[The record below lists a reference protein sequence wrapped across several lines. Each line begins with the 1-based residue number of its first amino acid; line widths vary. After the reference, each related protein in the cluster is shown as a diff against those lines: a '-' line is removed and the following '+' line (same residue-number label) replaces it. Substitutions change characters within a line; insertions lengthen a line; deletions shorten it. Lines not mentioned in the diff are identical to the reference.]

1 MMGSPARDVQEKTL
15 HEYSGSSP
23 DSRSLLF
30 RLLLAATGATAV
42 AFLDIPENGI
52 PSILQS
58 AGSPPVA
65 LYKLDAGEIILAAE
79 QKRNGKTF
87 FSCPF
92 FKDWSLIGLP
102 ITNRSYDS
110 HRRQFLIAIRLNG
123 SSFLPTAEDSLQDVA
138 RQLACEV
145 TENAGKSSLPDREE
159 SLLVLQQFIE
169 RTGKLPRRAV
179 FSLIHLNLDHLS
191 LINDRYGWDTAD
203 LILAEMIRRLKAVLP
218 EGAFLSSI
226 GGGHF
231 MVLTPPGTTAVTTRT
246 LVNAIL
252 QISSTPVDLEMG
264 AVPFSISAGWSVYP
278 QDAED
283 ANQLILAARAAL
295 TEANRTGGGHERRA
309 NAELTNTYTVTS
321 NLEQDLLKAVE
332 DDALFLKW
340 MPIVDT
346 ESQKIVGHEALL
358 RWTRPGHG
366 EVAPNL
372 FIHYAEEAGMIEAL
386 DSWSLRNACL
396 AALHWPAPLRVCVNV
411 SPVWLVNERLA
422 PLIDSVLTQTG
433 LPPGRLQIELSECRP
448 FGPSDIAFRELSRVR
463 ALGVRLAIDDFG
475 AGYSSLERLRTYPL
489 DQIKLD
495 RAFVQYLGEDIRADE
510 VMYAILSLAR
520 SLNITCCAKGVETE
534 HQMALLD
541 ANGCEE
547 VQGYLLGAPVRDSH
561 TPHPALT

>member
-1 MMGSPARDVQEKTL
+1 MSSPARDAQKETS
-15 HEYSGSSP
+15 HEYSGTSS
-23 DSRSLLF
+23 DRRSLLF
-30 RLLLAATGATAV
+30 RLLLPATGGSAVALLDLSASGTPDILHAIGPLPPGLQKAATGR
-42 AFLDIPENGI
+42 
-52 PSILQS
+52 
-58 AGSPPVA
+58 
-65 LYKLDAGEIILAAE
+65 IILSSE
-79 QKRNGKTF
+79 QNQDGDTP
-87 FSCPF
+87 FSCPLPDDF
-92 FKDWSLIGLP
+92 SLIGYP
-102 ITNRSYDS
+102 VPTRSSDGKS
-110 HRRQFLIAIRLNG
+110 RQFLVALCPPGGRF
-123 SSFLPTAEDSLQDVA
+123 SATAGRALQDVA
-138 RQLACEV
+138 GELANE
-145 TENAGKSSLPDREE
+145 TADHPGKSSLPDREE
-159 SLLVLQQFIE
+159 SLRVLHQFIE
-169 RTGKLPRRAV
+169 RTGKLSRRAV

-203 LILAEMIRRLKAVLP
+203 LILAEMIRRLRAVLP
-218 EGAFLSSI
+218 EGCFLSSI

-231 MVLTPPGTTAVTTRT
+231 MVLTPPGTTAVTTRS

-252 QISSTPVDLEMG
+252 QISSTPVSLDMG
-264 AVPFSISAGWSVYP
+264 AIPFSISAGWSVYP
-278 QDAED
+278 QDAGD

-309 NAELTNTYTVTS
+309 NAELTNTYAITS
-321 NLEQDLLKAVE
+321 NLEKDLLKAVE

-346 ESQKIVGHEALL
+346 ASQKIVGHEALL

-372 FIHYAEEAGMIEAL
+372 FIRYAEEVGMIEAL

-396 AALHWPAPLRVCVNV
+396 AALRWPTPLRVCVNV

-422 PLIDSVLTQTG
+422 PLVDTVLTETG
-433 LPPGRLQIELSECRP
+433 LPPGRLQVELSECRP

-475 AGYSSLERLRTYPL
+475 AGYSSLERLRIYPL

-495 RAFVQYLGEDIRADE
+495 RAFVQYLGEDMRADE
-510 VMYAILSLAR
+510 IMYAILSLAR

-561 TPHPALT
+561 VPHLAQA

>member
-1 MMGSPARDVQEKTL
+1 MSSPARGAQKGTT
-15 HEYSGSSP
+15 HEYSGTFS
-23 DSRSLLF
+23 DSRCVLF
-30 RLLLAATGATAV
+30 RLLLPATGASAVILLHIAKTGTASV
-42 AFLDIPENGI
+42 
-52 PSILQS
+52 LQS
-58 AGSPPVA
+58 TGDLPAS
-65 LYKLDAGEIILAAE
+65 LRKTIAGETILAADHA
-79 QKRNGKTF
+79 QSGSGSFRGK
-87 FSCPF
+87 FST
-92 FKDWSLIGLP
+92 DWSFLGCP
-102 ITNRSYDS
+102 VPPHHDSRTN
-110 HRRQFLIAIRLNG
+110 QFLIACYPAGTCLYPAAQG
-123 SSFLPTAEDSLQDVA
+123 ALHDVA
-138 RQLACEV
+138 GQIAAEPGDL
-145 TENAGKSSLPDREE
+145 GKSSLPDREE
-159 SLLVLQQFIE
+159 SLHVLHQFIE
-169 RTGKLPRRAV
+169 KTGQLSRRAV

-191 LINDRYGWDTAD
+191 LINERYGWDTAD

-218 EGAFLSSI
+218 EGCFLSSV

-231 MVLTPPGTTAVTTRT
+231 MVLTPPGTTAVTTRS

-252 QISSTPVDLEMG
+252 KISSTPVSLDMG
-264 AVPFSISAGWSVYP
+264 AIPFSISAGWSVYP
-278 QDAED
+278 QDAAD

-309 NAELTNTYTVTS
+309 SAELTNAYAVTS

-346 ESQKIVGHEALL
+346 ASQKIVGHEALL

-372 FIHYAEEAGMIEAL
+372 FIRYAEEVGMIEAL
-386 DSWSLRNACL
+386 DSWSLRNACQ
-396 AALHWPAPLRVCVNV
+396 AALHWPTPLRVCVNV

-422 PLIDSVLTQTG
+422 PLVEAVLTETG

-475 AGYSSLERLRTYPL
+475 AGYSSLERLRIYPL

-495 RAFVQYLGEDIRADE
+495 RAFVQYLGEDMRADE
-510 VMYAILSLAR
+510 IMYAILSLAR

-547 VQGYLLGAPVRDSH
+547 VQGYLLGAPIRDSH
-561 TPHPALT
+561 VPHLAQT

>member
-1 MMGSPARDVQEKTL
+1 MSSPARDAQKETD
-15 HEYSGSSP
+15 HEYSGTSS
-23 DSRSLLF
+23 DRRSLLF
-30 RLLLAATGATAV
+30 RLLLPATGASAV
-42 AFLDIPENGI
+42 ALLDISASGI
-52 PSILQS
+52 PDILYS
-58 AGSPPVA
+58 VGPLPAILHKVETG
-65 LYKLDAGEIILAAE
+65 KLIRMAE
-79 QKRNGKTF
+79 QERNGESS
-87 FSCPF
+87 FSCPYLE
-92 FKDWSLIGLP
+92 DYALIGCPVPSGSVEGGTRL
-102 ITNRSYDS
+102 
-110 HRRQFLIAIRLNG
+110 FLIALRPSGKHFAVPAGCVLR
-123 SSFLPTAEDSLQDVA
+123 DVA
-138 RQLACEV
+138 GQLADDS
-145 TENAGKSSLPDREE
+145 TEYPEKSALPDREE
-159 SLLVLQQFIE
+159 SLRVLHQFIE
-169 RTGKLPRRAV
+169 RTGKLSRRAV

-203 LILAEMIRRLKAVLP
+203 LILAEMIRRLRSVLP
-218 EGAFLSSI
+218 EGCFLSSI

-231 MVLTPPGTTAVTTRT
+231 MVLTPPGTTAVTTRS

-252 QISSTPVDLEMG
+252 QISSTPVSLDMG

-278 QDAED
+278 QDAGD

-309 NAELTNTYTVTS
+309 NAELTNAYAITS

-346 ESQKIVGHEALL
+346 DSQKIIGHEALL

-372 FIHYAEEAGMIEAL
+372 FIRYAEEVGMIEAL

-396 AALHWPAPLRVCVNV
+396 AALRWPTPLRVCVNV

-422 PLIDSVLTQTG
+422 PLVDTVLTETG

-475 AGYSSLERLRTYPL
+475 AGYSSLERLRIYPL

-495 RAFVQYLGEDIRADE
+495 RAFVQYLGEDMRADE
-510 VMYAILSLAR
+510 IMYAILSLAR

-561 TPHPALT
+561 VPHLAQA

>member
-1 MMGSPARDVQEKTL
+1 MVSSPARDAQEKTK
-15 HEYSGSSP
+15 HEYSGASSER
-23 DSRSLLF
+23 RSLLF
-30 RLLLAATGATAV
+30 RLLLPATGGSAV
-42 AFLDIPENGI
+42 ALLDISENGT
-52 PSILQS
+52 PVVLQS
-58 AGSPPVA
+58 AGSLPAA
-65 LYKLDAGEIILAAE
+65 LHKMDAGNIILDAE
-79 QKRNGKTF
+79 RRRDGKTV

-102 ITNRSYDS
+102 IANQAYDNGP
-110 HRRQFLIAIRLNG
+110 RQFLIALRLEGNSF
-123 SSFLPTAEDSLQDVA
+123 SSVAESAMQGVA
-138 RQLACEV
+138 NQLSSEALEH
-145 TENAGKSSLPDREE
+145 AGRSSLPDREE
-159 SLLVLQQFIE
+159 SLLVLNQFIE
-169 RTGKLPRRAV
+169 RTGKLSRRAV

-191 LINDRYGWDTAD
+191 LINERYGWDTAD
-203 LILAEMIRRLKAVLP
+203 LILAEMIRRLKCVLP

-231 MVLTPPGTTAVTTRT
+231 MVLTPPGTTAVTTRS

-252 QISSTPVDLEMG
+252 QISSTPVSLEIG
-264 AVPFSISAGWSVYP
+264 AVAFSISAGWSVYP

-309 NAELTNTYTVTS
+309 NAELTNTYAITS

-332 DDALFLKW
+332 DGALFLKW

-372 FIHYAEEAGMIEAL
+372 FIRYAEEAGIIEAL

-396 AALHWPAPLRVCVNV
+396 AALRWPTPLRVCVNV

-422 PLIDSVLTQTG
+422 LLVDTVLKETG

-475 AGYSSLERLRTYPL
+475 AGYSSLERLRIYPL

-495 RAFVQYLGEDIRADE
+495 RGFVQYLGEDMRADE

-547 VQGYLLGAPVRDSH
+547 VQGYLLGAPIRDSH
-561 TPHPALT
+561 VPHPAMT

>member
-1 MMGSPARDVQEKTL
+1 MSSPARDAQKETS
-15 HEYSGSSP
+15 HQYSGTSS
-23 DSRSLLF
+23 DRRSLLF
-30 RLLLAATGATAV
+30 RLLLPATGGSTVALLDLSASSIPDILHAIGPLPPGLQKAATGR
-42 AFLDIPENGI
+42 
-52 PSILQS
+52 
-58 AGSPPVA
+58 
-65 LYKLDAGEIILAAE
+65 IILSSE
-79 QKRNGKTF
+79 QNRDGDTP
-87 FSCPF
+87 FSCPLPDDF
-92 FKDWSLIGLP
+92 SLIGYPVSTSSGDGQSGL
-102 ITNRSYDS
+102 
-110 HRRQFLIAIRLNG
+110 FLVALSPPDG
-123 SSFLPTAEDSLQDVA
+123 SFSATAGRALQDVA
-138 RQLACEV
+138 GELANE
-145 TENAGKSSLPDREE
+145 TAEHPGKSSLPDREE
-159 SLLVLQQFIE
+159 SLRVLHQFIE
-169 RTGKLPRRAV
+169 RTGKLSRRAV

-203 LILAEMIRRLKAVLP
+203 LILAEMIRRLRAVLP
-218 EGAFLSSI
+218 EGSFLSSI

-231 MVLTPPGTTAVTTRT
+231 MVLTPPGTTAVTTRS

-252 QISSTPVDLEMG
+252 QISSTPVSLDMG
-264 AVPFSISAGWSVYP
+264 AIPFSISAGWSVYP
-278 QDAED
+278 QDAGD

-309 NAELTNTYTVTS
+309 NAELTNTYAITS
-321 NLEQDLLKAVE
+321 NLEKDLLKAVE

-346 ESQKIVGHEALL
+346 ASQKIVGHEALL

-372 FIHYAEEAGMIEAL
+372 FIRYAEEVGMIEAL

-396 AALHWPAPLRVCVNV
+396 AALRWPTPLRVCVNV

-422 PLIDSVLTQTG
+422 PLVDTVLTETG
-433 LPPGRLQIELSECRP
+433 LPPGRLQVELSECRP

-475 AGYSSLERLRTYPL
+475 AGYSSLERLRIYPL

-495 RAFVQYLGEDIRADE
+495 RAFVQYLGEDMRADE
-510 VMYAILSLAR
+510 IMYAILSLAR

-561 TPHPALT
+561 VPHLAQA

>member
-1 MMGSPARDVQEKTL
+1 MGSSPARDAQEKTK
-15 HEYSGSSP
+15 HEYSGASSER
-23 DSRSLLF
+23 RSLLF
-30 RLLLAATGATAV
+30 RLLLPATGGSAV
-42 AFLDIPENGI
+42 ALLDISANGT
-52 PSILQS
+52 PVVLQS
-58 AGSPPVA
+58 AGSLPAA
-65 LYKLDAGEIILAAE
+65 LHKVDAGNIILDAE
-79 QKRNGKTF
+79 RRWDGKTVF
-87 FSCPF
+87 ACPF
-92 FKDWSLIGLP
+92 FKDWSLIRIP
-102 ITNRSYDS
+102 IANQAHDNGPK
-110 HRRQFLIAIRLNG
+110 QFLIALRLEGNNF
-123 SSFLPTAEDSLQDVA
+123 SSAAESALQGVA
-138 RQLACEV
+138 SQFSSEALEQ
-145 TENAGKSSLPDREE
+145 AGRSSLPDREE
-159 SLLVLQQFIE
+159 SLLILNQFIE
-169 RTGKLPRRAV
+169 KTGKLSRRAV

-191 LINDRYGWDTAD
+191 LINERYGWDTAD
-203 LILAEMIRRLKAVLP
+203 LILAEMIRRLKSVLP
-218 EGAFLSSI
+218 DGAFLSSI

-231 MVLTPPGTTAVTTRT
+231 MVLTPPGTTAVTTRS
-246 LVNAIL
+246 LVHAIL
-252 QISSTPVDLEMG
+252 QISSTPVSLEMG
-264 AVPFSISAGWSVYP
+264 AVAFSISAGWSVYP

-309 NAELTNTYTVTS
+309 NAELTNTYAISS

-332 DDALFLKW
+332 DGALFLKW

-358 RWTRPGHG
+358 RWIRPGHG

-372 FIHYAEEAGMIEAL
+372 FIRYAEEAGIIEAL

-396 AALHWPAPLRVCVNV
+396 AALRWPTPLRVCVNV

-422 PLIDSVLTQTG
+422 LLVDTVLTETG

-475 AGYSSLERLRTYPL
+475 AGYSSLERLRIYPL

-495 RAFVQYLGEDIRADE
+495 RGFVQYLGEDMRADE

-547 VQGYLLGAPVRDSH
+547 VQGYLLGAPIRDSH
-561 TPHPALT
+561 VPHPAMT

>member
-1 MMGSPARDVQEKTL
+1 MVLTDIAANAAPRVLQSFGTIAPPLQKAAASRVILDATHSHANVCFSCQISEDLSVLAVCLPKK
-15 HEYSGSSP
+15 P
-23 DSRSLLF
+23 DDSTTRHYLALLF
-30 RLLLAATGATAV
+30 
-42 AFLDIPENGI
+42 
-52 PSILQS
+52 PSQKILSPS
-58 AGSPPVA
+58 AP
-65 LYKLDAGEIILAAE
+65 
-79 QKRNGKTF
+79 
-87 FSCPF
+87 
-92 FKDWSLIGLP
+92 GL
-102 ITNRSYDS
+102 
-110 HRRQFLIAIRLNG
+110 
-123 SSFLPTAEDSLQDVA
+123 LQDVA
-138 RQLACEV
+138 NQLVEG
-145 TENAGKSSLPDREE
+145 TAGRPGSKPALPGREE
-159 SLLVLQQFIE
+159 SLQVLNQFIE
-169 RTGKLPRRAV
+169 ATGKLSKRAV
-179 FSLIHLNLDHLS
+179 FSLIRLNLDHLT

-203 LILAEMIRRLKAVLP
+203 LILAELIQRLKAILP
-218 EGAFLSSI
+218 DGCFLSSV

-231 MVLTPPGTTAVTTRT
+231 MILTPPGTTAITTRT

-252 QISSTPVDLEMG
+252 RISRSPVELDMG

-278 QDAED
+278 QDAND
-283 ANQLILAARAAL
+283 ANQLILSARAAL

-309 NAELTNTYTVTS
+309 TAELTSAYTITS

-332 DDALFLKW
+332 DNALFLKW

-346 ESQKIVGHEALL
+346 TSQRIVAHEALL
-358 RWTRPGHG
+358 RWNRPGHG

-372 FIHYAEEAGMIEAL
+372 FIRYAEEAGMIEAL
-386 DSWSLRNACL
+386 DTWSLRSACR
-396 AALHWPAPLRVCVNV
+396 AALHWPKPLRVCVNV

-422 PLIDSVLTQTG
+422 VLVDTILHETG

-475 AGYSSLERLRTYPL
+475 AGYSSLERLRIYPL

-510 VMYAILSLAR
+510 VMYAILALAR

-534 HQMALLD
+534 RQMALLD

-561 TPHPALT
+561 VPHLAQT

>member
-1 MMGSPARDVQEKTL
+1 MSSPARDAQKETTC
-15 HEYSGSSP
+15 EYSGISS

-30 RLLLAATGATAV
+30 RLLLPATGAVAV
-42 AFLDIPENGI
+42 ALLEISTSGI
-52 PSILQS
+52 INILQS
-58 AGSPPVA
+58 AGSLPSVLHKTA
-65 LYKLDAGEIILAAE
+65 SGKIILAAE
-79 QKRNGKTF
+79 RERTDEAL
-87 FSCPF
+87 FSCPSLEG
-92 FKDWSLIGLP
+92 WSLFGLP
-102 ITNRSYDS
+102 VSATPLGGKAGW
-110 HRRQFLIAIRLNG
+110 FLVALCQSG
-123 SSFLPTAEDSLQDVA
+123 KSFSPSATDAMEDVA
-138 RQLACEV
+138 RQLKNEA
-145 TENAGKSSLPDREE
+145 ARALGRSALPDREE
-159 SLLVLQQFIE
+159 SLRVLHQFIE
-169 RTGKLPRRAV
+169 KTGTLSRRAV

-203 LILAEMIRRLKAVLP
+203 LILAEMIRRLRSVLP
-218 EGAFLSSI
+218 EGCFLSSI

-231 MVLTPPGTTAVTTRT
+231 MVLTPPGTTAVTTRS

-252 QISSTPVDLEMG
+252 QISSTPVSLDMG

-278 QDAED
+278 QDAND

-309 NAELTNTYTVTS
+309 NAELTNNYALTA

-346 ESQKIVGHEALL
+346 VSQKIVGHEALL

-372 FIHYAEEAGMIEAL
+372 FIRYAEEVGMIEAL
-386 DSWSLRNACL
+386 DSWSLRSACM
-396 AALHWPAPLRVCVNV
+396 AALRWQTPLRVCVNV
-411 SPVWLVNERLA
+411 SPAWLVNERLSG
-422 PLIDSVLTQTG
+422 LVDRVLGETG
-433 LPPGRLQIELSECRP
+433 LAPGRLQIELSECRP

-475 AGYSSLERLRTYPL
+475 AGYSSLERLRIYPL

-495 RAFVQYLGEDIRADE
+495 RAFVQYLGEDMRADE
-510 VMYAILSLAR
+510 IMHAILSLAR

-561 TPHPALT
+561 VPHLAQA

>member
-1 MMGSPARDVQEKTL
+1 MSSPARDAQKETPY
-15 HEYSGSSP
+15 EYSGTSS
-23 DSRSLLF
+23 DSRWLLF
-30 RLLLAATGATAV
+30 RLLLPATGASAV
-42 AFLDIPENGI
+42 VLLKIIKTGTTTV
-52 PSILQS
+52 LQS
-58 AGSPPVA
+58 AGDLPTSLRKTIAGETVLAADRAQNSEGSFRGQFSEDWSFLGCPVPPHHDSRTNQFLVA
-65 LYKLDAGEIILAAE
+65 LYPAGKSLHPAAH
-79 QKRNGKTF
+79 
-87 FSCPF
+87 S
-92 FKDWSLIGLP
+92 
-102 ITNRSYDS
+102 
-110 HRRQFLIAIRLNG
+110 A
-123 SSFLPTAEDSLQDVA
+123 LQDVA
-138 RQLACEV
+138 GQIAGQPEHH
-145 TENAGKSSLPDREE
+145 GKSSLPDREE
-159 SLLVLQQFIE
+159 SLHVLHQFIE
-169 RTGKLPRRAV
+169 RTGKLSRRAV

-191 LINDRYGWDTAD
+191 LINERYGWDTAD

-218 EGAFLSSI
+218 EGCFLSSV

-231 MVLTPPGTTAVTTRT
+231 MVLTPPGTTAVTTRS

-252 QISSTPVDLEMG
+252 KISSTPVSLDMG
-264 AVPFSISAGWSVYP
+264 AIPFSISAGWSVYP

-309 NAELTNTYTVTS
+309 SAELTNAYAVTS

-346 ESQKIVGHEALL
+346 ASQKIVGHEALL

-372 FIHYAEEAGMIEAL
+372 FIRYAEEVGMIEAL
-386 DSWSLRNACL
+386 DSWSLRNACQ
-396 AALHWPAPLRVCVNV
+396 AALHWPIPLRVCVNV

-422 PLIDSVLTQTG
+422 ALVDAVLTETG
-433 LPPGRLQIELSECRP
+433 LAPERLQIELSECRP

-475 AGYSSLERLRTYPL
+475 AGYSSLERLRIYPL
-489 DQIKLD
+489 NQIKLD
-495 RAFVQYLGEDIRADE
+495 RAFVQYLGEDMRADE
-510 VMYAILSLAR
+510 IMYAILSLAR

-534 HQMALLD
+534 HQMAILD

-547 VQGYLLGAPVRDSH
+547 VQGYLLGAPIRDSH
-561 TPHPALT
+561 VPHPAQA

>member
-1 MMGSPARDVQEKTL
+1 MGSPARDAQKKAV
-15 HEYSGSSP
+15 HEYSGISP
-23 DSRSLLF
+23 DSCPLLF
-30 RLLLAATGATAV
+30 RLLLSAMGASAVALLEISTSGTTYVVHSVGLLPATLSTVATGKSILTAQQQG
-42 AFLDIPENGI
+42 ADTLFFCPFLDNGSLVGLPLPI
-52 PSILQS
+52 EISERKADLFL
-58 AGSPPVA
+58 VA
-65 LYKLDAGEIILAAE
+65 L
-79 QKRNGKTF
+79 
-87 FSCPF
+87 CP
-92 FKDWSLIGLP
+92 SG
-102 ITNRSYDS
+102 TCVS
-110 HRRQFLIAIRLNG
+110 
-123 SSFLPTAEDSLQDVA
+123 PTAADDMRDVA
-138 RQLACEV
+138 AQLANEY
-145 TENAGKSSLPDREE
+145 TEHSGRSSLPDREE
-159 SLLVLQQFIE
+159 SLRVLHQFIE
-169 RTGKLPRRAV
+169 KTGKLSRRAV

-203 LILAEMIRRLKAVLP
+203 LILGEMIRRLKSVLP
-218 EGAFLSSI
+218 EGCFLSSV

-231 MVLTPPGTTAVTTRT
+231 MVLTPPGTTAVTTRS

-252 QISSTPVDLEMG
+252 QISSAPVLLDMG
-264 AVPFSISAGWSVYP
+264 AVPFSISAGWGVYP

-283 ANQLILAARAAL
+283 ADQLILAARAAL
-295 TEANRTGGGHERRA
+295 TEANRNGGGHERRA
-309 NAELTNTYTVTS
+309 NAELTNTYAVTS

-340 MPIVDT
+340 MPIVDMA
-346 ESQKIVGHEALL
+346 SQKIVGHEALL

-372 FIHYAEEAGMIEAL
+372 FIRYAEEAGMIEAL

-396 AALHWPAPLRVCVNV
+396 AALRWPNPLRVCVNV

-422 PLIDSVLTQTG
+422 SLVDTVLTETG
-433 LPPGRLQIELSECRP
+433 VPPGRLQIELSECRP

-475 AGYSSLERLRTYPL
+475 AGYSSLERLRIYPL

-495 RAFVQYLGEDIRADE
+495 RAFVQNLGEDMRADE

-561 TPHPALT
+561 VPHLAQT

>member
-1 MMGSPARDVQEKTL
+1 MSSPARDAQKETPY
-15 HEYSGSSP
+15 EYSGTSS

-30 RLLLAATGATAV
+30 RLLLPATGASAV
-42 AFLDIPENGI
+42 VLLKIIKTGTTTVLQYAGDLPASLRKIIAGETVLAADRAQNSEGSFRGQFSEDWSFLGCPV
-52 PSILQS
+52 
-58 AGSPPVA
+58 PPHHDSRTNQFLVA
-65 LYKLDAGEIILAAE
+65 LYPAGKSLHSAAH
-79 QKRNGKTF
+79 
-87 FSCPF
+87 S
-92 FKDWSLIGLP
+92 
-102 ITNRSYDS
+102 
-110 HRRQFLIAIRLNG
+110 A
-123 SSFLPTAEDSLQDVA
+123 LQDVA
-138 RQLACEV
+138 GQIAGQPEHH
-145 TENAGKSSLPDREE
+145 GKSSLPDREE
-159 SLLVLQQFIE
+159 SLHVLHQFIE
-169 RTGKLPRRAV
+169 RTGKLSRRAV

-191 LINDRYGWDTAD
+191 LINERYGWDTAD
-203 LILAEMIRRLKAVLP
+203 LILAEMICRLKAVLP
-218 EGAFLSSI
+218 EGCFLSSV

-231 MVLTPPGTTAVTTRT
+231 MVLTPPGTTAVTTRS

-252 QISSTPVDLEMG
+252 KISSTPVSLDMG
-264 AVPFSISAGWSVYP
+264 AIPFSISAGWSVYP

-309 NAELTNTYTVTS
+309 SAELTNAYAITS

-332 DDALFLKW
+332 GDALFLKW

-346 ESQKIVGHEALL
+346 ASQKIVGHEALL

-372 FIHYAEEAGMIEAL
+372 FIRYAEEVGMIEAL
-386 DSWSLRNACL
+386 DSWSLRNACQ
-396 AALHWPAPLRVCVNV
+396 AALHWPIPLRVCVNV

-422 PLIDSVLTQTG
+422 ALVDAVLTETG
-433 LPPGRLQIELSECRP
+433 LAPERLQIELSECRP

-475 AGYSSLERLRTYPL
+475 AGYSSLERLRIYPL

-495 RAFVQYLGEDIRADE
+495 RAFVQYLGEDMRADE
-510 VMYAILSLAR
+510 IMYAILSLAR

-534 HQMALLD
+534 HQMAILD

-547 VQGYLLGAPVRDSH
+547 VQGYLLGTPIRDSH
-561 TPHPALT
+561 VPHLAQA

>member
-1 MMGSPARDVQEKTL
+1 MSSPARDAQKEIS
-15 HEYSGSSP
+15 HEYSGTSS
-23 DSRSLLF
+23 DRRSLLF
-30 RLLLAATGATAV
+30 RLLLPATGGSAVALLDLSASGTPDILHAIGPLPPALQKAATG
-42 AFLDIPENGI
+42 
-52 PSILQS
+52 
-58 AGSPPVA
+58 
-65 LYKLDAGEIILAAE
+65 KIILSSE
-79 QKRNGKTF
+79 QNRNGDTP
-87 FSCPF
+87 FSCPLSDDF
-92 FKDWSLIGLP
+92 SLIGYP
-102 ITNRSYDS
+102 VPTRSSDGKS
-110 HRRQFLIAIRLNG
+110 GLFLVALCPPGGRF
-123 SSFLPTAEDSLQDVA
+123 SATAGRALQDVA
-138 RQLACEV
+138 GELANE
-145 TENAGKSSLPDREE
+145 TADHPGKSSLPDREE
-159 SLLVLQQFIE
+159 SLRVLHQFIE
-169 RTGKLPRRAV
+169 RTSKLSRRAV

-203 LILAEMIRRLKAVLP
+203 LILAEMISRLRSVLP
-218 EGAFLSSI
+218 EGCFLSSI

-231 MVLTPPGTTAVTTRT
+231 MVLTPPGTTAVTTRS

-252 QISSTPVDLEMG
+252 QISSTPVSLDMG
-264 AVPFSISAGWSVYP
+264 AIPFSISAGWSVYP
-278 QDAED
+278 QDAGD

-309 NAELTNTYTVTS
+309 NAELTNTYAITS
-321 NLEQDLLKAVE
+321 NLEKDLLKAVE

-346 ESQKIVGHEALL
+346 ASQKIVGHEALL

-372 FIHYAEEAGMIEAL
+372 FIRYAEEVGMIEAL

-396 AALHWPAPLRVCVNV
+396 AALRWPTPLRVCVNV

-422 PLIDSVLTQTG
+422 PLVDTVLTETG
-433 LPPGRLQIELSECRP
+433 LPPGRLQVELSECRP

-475 AGYSSLERLRTYPL
+475 AGYSSLERLRIYPL

-495 RAFVQYLGEDIRADE
+495 RAFVQYLGEDMRADE
-510 VMYAILSLAR
+510 IMYAILSLAR

-561 TPHPALT
+561 VPHLAQA

>member
-1 MMGSPARDVQEKTL
+1 MSSPARDAQKETL
-15 HEYSGSSP
+15 HEYSGTSSE
-23 DSRSLLF
+23 SRSLLF
-30 RLLLAATGATAV
+30 RLLLPATGGSAV
-42 AFLDIPENGI
+42 ALLEITAIGTPCL
-52 PSILQS
+52 LQS
-58 AGSPPVA
+58 AGTIPAVLHEA
-65 LYKLDAGEIILAAE
+65 AAGRIILAANQE
-79 QKRNGKTF
+79 QGGSSV

-92 FKDWSLIGLP
+92 PENCSLIGLALP
-102 ITNRSYDS
+102 NRSVEGKAP
-110 HRRQFLIAIRLNG
+110 QFLIALCPSG
-123 SSFLPTAEDSLQDVA
+123 KSFSPTARCSLQDVA
-138 RQLACEV
+138 AQLASE
-145 TENAGKSSLPDREE
+145 TAGHPGKSALPAREE
-159 SLLVLQQFIE
+159 SLRVLHQFME
-169 RTGKLPRRAV
+169 KTAKLSRRAV

-191 LINDRYGWDTAD
+191 LINERYGWDTAD

-218 EGAFLSSI
+218 EGCFLSSI

-231 MVLTPPGTTAVTTRT
+231 MVLTPPGTTAVTTRS

-252 QISSTPVDLEMG
+252 RISSTPVSLDMG
-264 AVPFSISAGWSVYP
+264 AIPFSISAGWSVYP

-309 NAELTNTYTVTS
+309 SAELTNAYAITS
-321 NLEQDLLKAVE
+321 NLEQDLLKAVG

-346 ESQKIVGHEALL
+346 ASQKIVGHEALL
-358 RWTRPGHG
+358 RWNRPGHG

-372 FIHYAEEAGMIEAL
+372 FIRYAEEVGMIEAL

-396 AALHWPAPLRVCVNV
+396 AALRWPTPLRVCVNV

-422 PLIDSVLTQTG
+422 PLVDTVLTETG

-475 AGYSSLERLRTYPL
+475 AGYSSLERLRIYPL

-495 RAFVQYLGEDIRADE
+495 RAFVQYLGEDMRADE
-510 VMYAILSLAR
+510 IMYAILSLAR

-561 TPHPALT
+561 VPHLAQI